1 MTDFEPVEILLVEDC
16 ATDAELALRAL
27 KRFNLANHV
36 HWSKDGADALDF
48 IFCVGEHARRAP
60 EQKPRLV
67 LLDLKLPKI
76 GGLEVLKAI
85 KADERTRGIPVVI
98 LTSSAEER
106 DVGESYR
113 NFVNSYIVKPVDF
126 AQFLD
131 VVAQANYYWMVANKT
146 PAA

>member
-1 MTDFEPVEILLVEDC
+1 MPDFEPVEILLVEDSP
-16 ATDAELALRAL
+16 TDAELALRGL
-27 KRFNLANHV
+27 RRFNLANHV
-36 HWSKDGADALDF
+36 HWVKDGAEALDF
-48 IFCVGEHARRAP
+48 IFCRGQYAERSPA
-60 EQKPRLV
+60 QKPRLV

-85 KADERTRGIPVVI
+85 KSDERTRAIPVVV

-106 DVGESYR
+106 DVDESYR

-126 AQFLD
+126 AQFLE
-131 VVAQANYYWMVANKT
+131 VVAKANYYWLATNKT

>member
-1 MTDFEPVEILLVEDC
+1 MHDFEPVEILLVEDS

-36 HWSKDGADALDF
+36 HWVKDGVDALDF
-48 IFCVGEHARRAP
+48 IFCRGQYADRLP
-60 EQKPRLV
+60 EQKPKLI

-85 KADERTRGIPVVI
+85 KSEESTRSIPVVV

-113 NFVNSYIVKPVDF
+113 NYVNSYIVKPVDF
-126 AQFLD
+126 TQFLE

-146 PAA
+146 PTS